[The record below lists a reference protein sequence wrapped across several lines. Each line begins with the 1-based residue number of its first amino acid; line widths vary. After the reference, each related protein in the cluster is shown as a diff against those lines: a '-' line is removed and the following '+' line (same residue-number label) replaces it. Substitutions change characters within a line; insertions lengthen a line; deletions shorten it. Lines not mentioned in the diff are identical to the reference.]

1 MWRVVLPR
9 LSTPRLL
16 LSSQVCKRTVFV
28 STKCERA
35 GNAVRILTPG
45 LRRTKGGKMTSVLER
60 LRFVLLMGLALGLC
74 AANSQAQQYI
84 YTNDNVAGGTNSTTA
99 LKVSGS
105 GAVKAIK
112 TYSTGGKS
120 AGNGYFA
127 LDPIASAK
135 LRLGSCLFVSNGGDS
150 TIAAF
155 QVDLFTGQLAAAKG
169 SPYNDGVAGAQQFG
183 IGLAV
188 GKSRLLF
195 AGNTN
200 NNSVS
205 IMRINSDCSLKAMTK
220 LAVAGSPA
228 GMKVTPDGKYLIVAY
243 IGKVDSFQIDYSK
256 GGLTELGP
264 FNASGAAAGVE
275 ISCDSSTVY
284 FGDSANNTQ
293 VEVFGINASGD
304 LKQLNNFTNKN
315 GQSSSNVLLSV
326 DGKHLY
332 VSNTASSEVT
342 TLSVGSNGAL
352 SWDSTVQLNKPGRFA
367 LGLGTGTSGK
377 QIFVEEQAN
386 PEKIGVLS
394 ASDGN
399 LKEVQGSP
407 FTVVKNGSAPAGL
420 ISLPPKA
427 CH

>member
-1 MWRVVLPR
+1 MTTVQKQLR
-9 LSTPRLL
+9 LFLL
-16 LSSQVCKRTVFV
+16 TS
-28 STKCERA
+28 
-35 GNAVRILTPG
+35 AV
-45 LRRTKGGKMTSVLER
+45 
-60 LRFVLLMGLALGLC
+60 LGLC
-74 AANSQAQQYI
+74 AVNSQAQQYI

-155 QVDLFTGQLAAAKG
+155 QVDLFTGALTTVKG
-169 SPYNDGVAGAQQFG
+169 SPYSDGVSGAQQFG
-183 IGLAV
+183 IGLATAK
-188 GKSRLLF
+188 GRLLF

-200 NNSVS
+200 NNSIS
-205 IMRINSDCSLKAMTK
+205 ILRMNANCSLKAMTK
-220 LAVAGSPA
+220 LAVSGSPT

-243 IGKVDSFQIDYSK
+243 IGRVDSFQIDYKK
-256 GGLTELGP
+256 GNLTELGP
-264 FNASGAAAGVE
+264 FNTSGAAAGVE

-284 FGDSANNTQ
+284 FGDAANNTQ
-293 VEVFGINASGD
+293 VEVFGINASGG
-304 LKQLNNFTNKN
+304 LKELNNFTNKN
-315 GQSSSNVLLSV
+315 GQSSNNVLLSV
-326 DGKHLY
+326 DGTHLY

-342 TLSVGSNGAL
+342 TLSVGSNGTL
-352 SWDSTVQLNKPGRFA
+352 NWDSTVKLTKPGQFA

-386 PEKIGVLS
+386 PEKIGVLA

-399 LKEVQGSP
+399 LKEVKGSP

-420 ISLPPKA
+420 MALPPKS